1 VLPTLLL
8 QTGEIQAVESLV
20 TKLTDT
26 GYLGIAVMAMC
37 ILLVGGI
44 IAYFQQKNFGKQSES
59 SQKST
64 ETLIGS
70 FTSMMSSLS
79 ERLEQAQNYKD
90 FFGSVI
96 DNQQTILASQADQG
110 KLLMA
115 LPELIGLVNEAL
127 TLLRETVAQTK
138 ETALETGQQTAAGF
152 GRVEERFDTVDMQN
166 GKILAELVKLNANI
180 QRWIDGQQQGT
191 AAQMKEQRK
200 LNEKLLET
208 LQLMQESLD
217 RGTSEN
223 PVVKSEE
230 KKPGN
235 PEEK

>member
-1 VLPTLLL
+1 
-8 QTGEIQAVESLV
+8 
-20 TKLTDT
+20 
-26 GYLGIAVMAMC
+26 
-37 ILLVGGI
+37 
-44 IAYFQQKNFGKQSES
+44 
-59 SQKST
+59 
-64 ETLIGS
+64 
-70 FTSMMSSLS
+70 
-79 ERLEQAQNYKD
+79 
-90 FFGSVI
+90 
-96 DNQQTILASQADQG
+96 
-110 KLLMA
+110 
-115 LPELIGLVNEAL
+115 
-127 TLLRETVAQTK
+127 
-138 ETALETGQQTAAGF
+138 
-152 GRVEERFDTVDMQN
+152 MQN